1 MTQIDSSI
9 NEKLKPEISLMDEE
23 TFKIKEE
30 LELINEQ
37 IQILDE
43 AEDEVSAKLEYLM
56 ESKKRDIYR
65 SLNKALKLNGGEVD
79 TKKIHRFAVIRD
91 KKESSITMLL
101 NEKQKIENEYMDK
114 CMNYELEE
122 TKIKAK
128 ILKIEENIEN
138 QKKTKKQM
146 ENYAKQLKV
155 IENTPCEDDTYEIHI
170 FETPKK
176 GKESE
181 TEKENSEILEN
192 SEKSDEENQKIE
204 EIKEEQLERSLTVTL
219 SQPSSL
225 NFDLEETNS
234 QEKQFFQS
242 ISPLLNG
249 STLYKKLTQ
258 RKSLNVGEYDPLEPE
273 SPEVFGYAV
282 RNLKLIKSL
291 TKIEIR
297 HLSKPGIENSIMVEM
312 ILAPVI
318 PKHTAE
324 MIKAQ
329 KKNWL
334 NESKDNEITPAVN
347 KKYREMKNSGLLN
360 YNDSVFKIKSKEANT
375 YPFFITLE
383 KGGRIELI
391 ATGYS
396 VFKQWIEGINSLI
409 KFKKQLARLRYKIS

>member
-138 QKKTKKQM
+138 QKKT
-146 ENYAKQLKV
+146 
-155 IENTPCEDDTYEIHI
+155 
-170 FETPKK
+170 
-176 GKESE
+176 
-181 TEKENSEILEN
+181 
-192 SEKSDEENQKIE
+192 
-204 EIKEEQLERSLTVTL
+204 
-219 SQPSSL
+219 
-225 NFDLEETNS
+225 
-234 QEKQFFQS
+234 
-242 ISPLLNG
+242 
-249 STLYKKLTQ
+249 
-258 RKSLNVGEYDPLEPE
+258 
-273 SPEVFGYAV
+273 
-282 RNLKLIKSL
+282 
-291 TKIEIR
+291 
-297 HLSKPGIENSIMVEM
+297 
-312 ILAPVI
+312 
-318 PKHTAE
+318 
-324 MIKAQ
+324 
-329 KKNWL
+329 L
-334 NESKDNEITPAVN
+334 NEIQ
-347 KKYREMKNSGLLN
+347 
-360 YNDSVFKIKSKEANT
+360 
-375 YPFFITLE
+375 FIT
-383 KGGRIELI
+383 
-391 ATGYS
+391 
-396 VFKQWIEGINSLI
+396 
-409 KFKKQLARLRYKIS
+409 